1 MMLVSERINQLDQSL
16 AAALLGDTEL
26 AKSRLI
32 RVYGPEPSRPLEELL
47 DAIELSEQGS
57 LDEQALGRLYLEHR
71 SILEALLLISQEIDR
86 HRGRAD

>member
-57 LDEQALGRLYLEHR
+57 LDEQALERLYLEHR